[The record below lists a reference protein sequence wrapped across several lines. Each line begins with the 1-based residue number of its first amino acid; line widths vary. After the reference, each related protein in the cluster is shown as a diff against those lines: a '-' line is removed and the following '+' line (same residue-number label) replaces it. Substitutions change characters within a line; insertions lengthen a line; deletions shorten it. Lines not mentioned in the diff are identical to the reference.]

1 MGRIG
6 FEVADGIATVTL
18 DNQTVRNAVD
28 ATMSE
33 QLAHA
38 YEQIETRDDIRVA
51 VITGAGDRAFSSGGY
66 IPGYL
71 DNAVVGT
78 GATTPRIPLPKPWR
92 IWKPFIAAIRG
103 ACVAGGFGLALAC
116 DLRVAAEDA
125 TIGPSGLKRGAIP
138 GGEQTQRL
146 IRLIGL
152 SRALEVLL
160 LSRYIDGVEAH
171 RLGIVHRV
179 VPSDQV
185 LDTAYELARTLA
197 GFPPGAVATTKRLAY
212 EGLDLPWD
220 EAFAWE
226 EQLTAESF
234 RTADAREGFAAFV
247 EHRQAKFG
255 G

>member
-1 MGRIG
+1 MGHVL
-6 FEVADGIATVTL
+6 FEVTDGVATVTL
-18 DNQTVRNAVD
+18 DNQAKRNAVD
-28 ATMSE
+28 ATMSAE
-33 QLAHA
+33 LAAA
-38 YEQIETRDDIRVA
+38 YDEIRDRDDIRAA
-51 VITGAGDRAFSSGGY
+51 VLTGAGDKAFCSGGF

-71 DNAVVGT
+71 DNAVVGAE
-78 GATTPRIPLPKPWR
+78 GSGRRVPLPKPWR

-116 DLRVAAEDA
+116 DLRVAADDA

-146 IRLIGL
+146 VRLVGL

-179 VPSDQV
+179 VTSDDV
-185 LDTAYELARTLA
+185 LETAYDLARTVA
-197 GFPPGAVATTKRLAY
+197 GFPPSAVATTKRLAY
-212 EGLDLPWD
+212 EGMDLGWD

-226 EQLTAESF
+226 EELTEQSF
-234 RTADAREGFAAFV
+234 RTADAREGFASFV
-247 EHRQAKFG
+247 EGRPAEFG
-255 G
+255 K

>member
-1 MGRIG
+1 MGSIG
-6 FEVADGIATVTL
+6 FDVTDGVATVTL
-18 DNQTVRNAVD
+18 DNQAARNAVD

-33 QLAHA
+33 QLARA
-38 YEQIETRDDIRVA
+38 YAQIETRDDIRVA
-51 VITGAGDRAFSSGGY
+51 VLTGAGDRAFSSGGY

-71 DNAVVGT
+71 DNAVVGA
-78 GATTPRIPLPKPWR
+78 GATNTRVPLPKPWR

-116 DLRVAAEDA
+116 DLRVAAQDA

-146 IRLIGL
+146 VRLIGL

-179 VPSDQV
+179 VPATEV
-185 LDTAYELARTLA
+185 LDTAYELAGVLA
-197 GFPPGAVATTKRLAY
+197 SFPPAAVATTKRLAY
-212 EGLDLPWD
+212 EGLDLSWD

-226 EQLTAESF
+226 ERLTEESF
-234 RTADAREGFAAFV
+234 RTADAREGFAAFI
-247 EHRQAKFG
+247 EDRPADFG
-255 G
+255 R

>member
-1 MGRIG
+1 YG
-6 FEVADGIATVTL
+6 L
-18 DNQTVRNAVD
+18 VRD
-28 ATMSE
+28 HDTFP
-33 QLAHA
+33 
-38 YEQIETRDDIRVA
+38 TRR
-51 VITGAGDRAFSSGGY
+51 SSD
-66 IPGYL
+66 L
-71 DNAVVGT
+71 
-78 GATTPRIPLPKPWR
+78 
-92 IWKPFIAAIRG
+92 
-103 ACVAGGFGLALAC
+103 LAC

-234 RTADAREGFAAFV
+234 RTADAREGVAAFV